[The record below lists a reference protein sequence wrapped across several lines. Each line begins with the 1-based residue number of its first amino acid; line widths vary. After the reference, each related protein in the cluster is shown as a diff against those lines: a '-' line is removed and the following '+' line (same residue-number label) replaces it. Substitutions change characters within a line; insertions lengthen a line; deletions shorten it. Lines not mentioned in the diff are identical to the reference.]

1 MGSWFAA
8 VRALGSPFARGERVA
23 SQMVP
28 LPAEIPA
35 TDGSVRVQLKRILEA
50 PDFEA
55 TQRSRDFLAYV
66 VEETLAG
73 RAERIKAF
81 AIATDVFGRN
91 SNFDAHGDPIVRIEA
106 GRLRRALEQYYEAAG
121 HDDPIRIS
129 IPKGGYVPLFEP
141 HVPYQPPA
149 AATRRPS
156 RRLFVALALAAGLG
170 AVASVTYALLTLFA
184 AGPPVAP
191 AIPRLMIRPFE
202 DLTGSG
208 ASRVVVKGLT
218 QEIIGQLAKFKDIVT
233 VEDDGGTKPV
243 SRNARYILAGGVSV
257 SEDKLRL
264 QARVSDAEDSAV
276 LWAQTYETAF
286 EPSQIIA
293 VESEIARRVATALG
307 QPYGIIFK
315 ADAERSMQ
323 ATTGDWS
330 AYSCTLSY
338 FAYRANLD
346 AKSHP
351 NVRKCL
357 EDAVDRFPNYA
368 TAWALLA
375 QTYIDEMRFGYPVDA
390 STSPASLERAIAAAN
405 RAMELDPQNVRA
417 LQAKMLTLY
426 FDRQLDAALNVG
438 KRASETNPND
448 TELMGEYG
456 ARLADSGQWK
466 EGCALITEAL
476 DRNPGPSGYYE
487 TILSIC
493 AYVRKDYKE
502 AATLIRKAAVMDNPA
517 YHLVA
522 AAIFAEAGLADD
534 AATQRQWLMTH
545 APEFAKNV
553 RSWAGLRN
561 VQPADRER
569 FLASLRKAEFPIPP

>member
-1 MGSWFAA
+1 M
-8 VRALGSPFARGERVA
+8 AREERIA
-23 SQMVP
+23 PQMVS
-28 LPAEIPA
+28 LPAEVPT
-35 TDGSVRVQLKRILEA
+35 TDGSVRAQLKRILETPA
-50 PDFEA
+50 FEA

-66 VEETLAG
+66 VDETLAG
-73 RAERIKAF
+73 RADRIKAF
-81 AIATDVFGRN
+81 TIATDVFGRN
-91 SNFDAHGDPIVRIEA
+91 SNFDAHGDPIVRLEA
-106 GRLRRALEQYYEAAG
+106 GRLRRALDQYYAAAG
-121 HDDPIRIS
+121 HEDLVRIS

-141 HVPYQPPA
+141 NVTFRPPA
-149 AATRRPS
+149 EATRLPS
-156 RRLFVALALAAGLG
+156 RRRFVPLTLAATLAAAA
-170 AVASVTYALLTLFA
+170 AVTFGLLTLFA
-184 AGPPVAP
+184 AAPPVGP
-191 AIPRLMIRPFE
+191 AIPRLMVRPFE

-233 VEDDGGTKPV
+233 VEDDGSAKPIA
-243 SRNARYILAGGVSV
+243 RNARYILAGGVSV
-257 SEDKLRL
+257 AADKLRL

-293 VESEIARRVATALG
+293 VESEIARQVATALG

-315 ADAERSMQ
+315 ADASRSMQ

-357 EDAVDRFPNYA
+357 EDAVARFPNYA

-405 RAMELDPQNVRA
+405 RAIDLDPQNVRA

-426 FDRQLDAALNVG
+426 FDGQLDAALNVG
-438 KRASETNPND
+438 KRASATNPND

-456 ARLADSGQWK
+456 SRLADSGQWN
-466 EGCALITEAL
+466 EGCELIAEAL

-502 AATLIRKAAVMDNPA
+502 AATLVRKAAVMDNPA
-517 YHLVA
+517 YHLIA
-522 AAIFAEAGLADD
+522 AAIFAEAGLADE
-534 AATQRQWLMTH
+534 AATQRRWLMTH
-545 APEFAKNV
+545 APEFATNV
-553 RSWAGLRN
+553 RSWAGLKN
-561 VQPADRER
+561 VQPADRDR
-569 FLASLRKAEFPIPP
+569 FLASLRKAELPIPP